1 MKIFQKTGVAVLVM
15 CIAIAAAVGIGIWRQ
30 PAAAVNSQPGNL
42 DTGLDTTYYAKFID
56 DGADLLSGNAEET
69 IALYNANWDNRYNSV
84 VGVVTMESVP
94 SGVET
99 IDDFA
104 DYAYELGADL
114 GLGEGDAVLV
124 LSVADEG
131 YYLATGDDFAT
142 MLPDSRA
149 DSFLEEYLAM
159 DFYAGKYEA
168 GVLSLYSGLND
179 LYYTNF
185 GVGNDALPDSHGYT
199 GHSYGYAYSWVLWLV
214 VALIVLV
221 VILSVVDRSRYN
233 AYRARYYGVAAP
245 PYVFRPI
252 LFWHRPGSYWYRR
265 HWHRPPPP
273 PPPRGPR
280 GPGGPGRPG
289 GGNPG
294 GFGGVG
300 NRGPRG
306 GGTFGGRHSGGS
318 RPGGFG
324 GFGGGASRGGGSFRG
339 GSFGGGSRGGG
350 SFGGGSRGGGSF
362 GGGSRGGSF
371 GGGSRG
377 GGSFGGGRGGGSFGG
392 RR

>member
-15 CIAIAAAVGIGIWRQ
+15 CIAIAAAVGIGVWRQ
-30 PAAAVNSQPGNL
+30 PAAAVGSQTGSL
-42 DTGLDTTYYAKFID
+42 DTGLDTAYYAKFVD
-56 DGADLLSGNAEET
+56 DGADLLSGSAEET
-69 IALYNANWDNRYNSV
+69 IALYNANWDSRYSSV

-94 SGVET
+94 SDVET
-99 IDDFA
+99 LDDFA
-104 DYAYELGADL
+104 DYAYQLGADL
-114 GLGEGDAVLV
+114 GVGEGDAVLV
-124 LSVADEG
+124 ISVADDG
-131 YYLATGDDFAT
+131 YYLATGNDFAT
-142 MLPDSRA
+142 MLSDSRV
-149 DSFLEEYLAM
+149 DSFLEEYFAG
-159 DFYAGKYEA
+159 DFYAGRYEA
-168 GVLSLYSGLND
+168 GVLSLYSALND
-179 LYYTNF
+179 LYYANF
-185 GVGNDALPDSHGYT
+185 GVGNDALPDAPSYT
-199 GHSYGYAYSWVLWLV
+199 GYYYSYNWVFWAVVGLV
-214 VALIVLV
+214 VLV
-221 VILSVVDRSRYN
+221 AILSAVDRSRYN
-233 AYRARYYGVAAP
+233 AYRSRYYGMAAP

-280 GPGGPGRPG
+280 GPGGGFGGPGRPG

-306 GGTFGGRHSGGS
+306 GGTFGGRPSGG
-318 RPGGFG
+318 RPG

-339 GSFGGGSRGGG
+339 GGFGGSRGGG
-350 SFGGGSRGGGSF
+350 SFGGSRGG
-362 GGGSRGGSF
+362 F

>member
-15 CIAIAAAVGIGIWRQ
+15 CIAIAAAVGIGLWRQ
-30 PAAAVNSQPGNL
+30 PAAAVGSQTGSL
-42 DTGLDTTYYAKFID
+42 DTGLDTAYYAKFID
-56 DGADLLSGNAEET
+56 DRADLLSSNAEET

-94 SGVET
+94 SDVQT

-104 DYAYELGADL
+104 DYAYQLGADL

-124 LSVADEG
+124 LSVSEGG
-131 YYLATGDDFAT
+131 YYLATGDDFST
-142 MLPDSRA
+142 MLSDSRV
-149 DSFLEEYLAM
+149 DSFLEEYLAG

-185 GVGNDALPDSHGYT
+185 GVGNDALSEGLGYA
-199 GHSYGYAYSWVLWLV
+199 GYSYGYAYRWVVWLV
-214 VALIVLV
+214 ILLIVLV
-221 VILSVVDRSRYN
+221 VILSAVDRSRYN
-233 AYRARYYGVAAP
+233 AYRAQYYGVAAP

-273 PPPRGPR
+273 PPPGGPR

-306 GGTFGGRHSGGS
+306 GGTFGGRPSGG
-318 RPGGFG
+318 RPG

-339 GSFGGGSRGGG
+339 GGFGGSRGGG
-350 SFGGGSRGGGSF
+350 SFGGSRGG
-362 GGGSRGGSF
+362 F

>member
-30 PAAAVNSQPGNL
+30 PAAAVGSQTGSL
-42 DTGLDTTYYAKFID
+42 DTGLDTDYYAKFIND
-56 DGADLLSGNAEET
+56 DGELLSDSTEET
-69 IALYNANWDNRYNSV
+69 IALYNANWDSRYNSV

-94 SGVET
+94 SDVQT

-104 DYAYELGADL
+104 DYAYQLGTDL

-124 LSVADEG
+124 ISAADEG

-142 MLPDSRA
+142 MLPDSRVDA
-149 DSFLEEYLAM
+149 FLEEYLAG

-168 GVLSLYSGLND
+168 AVLSLYSGLND

-185 GVGNDALPDSHGYT
+185 GVDNDALPDTAYQTSYYSYT
-199 GHSYGYAYSWVLWLV
+199 WVIWLV
-214 VALIVLV
+214 IVLIVLV
-221 VILSVVDRSRYN
+221 VILSAVDRSRYN
-233 AYRARYYGVAAP
+233 AYRSMYYGVATP

-280 GPGGPGRPG
+280 GPGGGFGGPGRPG

-306 GGTFGGRHSGGS
+306 GGTFGGRPSGG
-318 RPGGFG
+318 RPG

-339 GSFGGGSRGGG
+339 GGFGGSRGGG
-350 SFGGGSRGGGSF
+350 SFGGSRGG
-362 GGGSRGGSF
+362 F

>member
-30 PAAAVNSQPGNL
+30 PAAAVGSQTGSL
-42 DTGLDTTYYAKFID
+42 DTGLDTDYYAKFIND
-56 DGADLLSGNAEET
+56 DGELLSDSTEET
-69 IALYNANWDNRYNSV
+69 IALYNANWDSRYNSV

-94 SGVET
+94 SDVQT

-104 DYAYELGADL
+104 DYAYQLGADL

-124 LSVADEG
+124 ISAADEG

-142 MLPDSRA
+142 MLPDSRVDA
-149 DSFLEEYLAM
+149 FLEEYLAG

-168 GVLSLYSGLND
+168 AVLSLYSGLND

-185 GVGNDALPDSHGYT
+185 GVGNDALPDTAYETSYYSYT
-199 GHSYGYAYSWVLWLV
+199 WVIWLV
-214 VALIVLV
+214 IVLIVLV
-221 VILSVVDRSRYN
+221 VILSAVDRSRYN
-233 AYRARYYGVAAP
+233 AYRSMYYGVATP

-273 PPPRGPR
+273 PPRGPRGPG

-294 GFGGVG
+294 GFGGAG

-306 GGTFGGRHSGGS
+306 GGTFGGRPSGG
-318 RPGGFG
+318 RPG
-324 GFGGGASRGGGSFRG
+324 GFGGGASRGGGAFRG
-339 GSFGGGSRGGG
+339 GGFGGSRGGG
-350 SFGGGSRGGGSF
+350 SFGGRGG
-362 GGGSRGGSF
+362 
-371 GGGSRG
+371 
-377 GGSFGGGRGGGSFGG
+377 FGG

>member
-15 CIAIAAAVGIGIWRQ
+15 CIAIAAAVGIGLWRQ
-30 PAAAVNSQPGNL
+30 PVETVGGQTGAL
-42 DTGLDTTYYAKFID
+42 DTGLDTAYYARFTD
-56 DGADLLSGNAEET
+56 DGADLLSGSAEET

-99 IDDFA
+99 MDDFA
-104 DYAYELGADL
+104 DYAYQLGADL
-114 GLGEGDAVLV
+114 GVGEGDAVLV
-124 LSVADEG
+124 ISVADDG
-131 YYLATGDDFAT
+131 YYLATGNDFAT
-142 MLPDSRA
+142 MLSDSRV
-149 DSFLEEYLAM
+149 DSFLEECFAG
-159 DFYAGKYEA
+159 DFYAGRYEA
-168 GVLSLYSGLND
+168 GVLSLYSALND
-179 LYYTNF
+179 LYYANF
-185 GVGNDALPDSHGYT
+185 GVGNDALPDAPSYT
-199 GHSYGYAYSWVLWLV
+199 GYYYSYNWVFWAVVGLV
-214 VALIVLV
+214 VLV
-221 VILSVVDRSRYN
+221 AILSAVDRSRYN
-233 AYRARYYGVAAP
+233 AYRSRYYGVAAP

-280 GPGGPGRPG
+280 GPGGGFGGPGRPG

-306 GGTFGGRHSGGS
+306 GGTFGGRPSGG
-318 RPGGFG
+318 RPG

-339 GSFGGGSRGGG
+339 GGFGGSRGGG
-350 SFGGGSRGGGSF
+350 SFGGSRGG
-362 GGGSRGGSF
+362 F

>member
-15 CIAIAAAVGIGIWRQ
+15 CIAIAAAVGIGLWRQ
-30 PAAAVNSQPGNL
+30 PVETVGGQTGAL
-42 DTGLDTTYYAKFID
+42 DTGLDTAYYARFTD
-56 DGADLLSGNAEET
+56 DGADLLSGSAEET

-99 IDDFA
+99 LDDFA
-104 DYAYELGADL
+104 DYAYQLGADL
-114 GLGEGDAVLV
+114 GVGEGDAVLV
-124 LSVADEG
+124 ISVADDG
-131 YYLATGDDFAT
+131 YYLATGNDFAT
-142 MLPDSRA
+142 MLSDSRV
-149 DSFLEEYLAM
+149 DSFLEEYFAG
-159 DFYAGKYEA
+159 DFYAGRYEA
-168 GVLSLYSGLND
+168 GVLSLYSALND
-179 LYYTNF
+179 LYYANF
-185 GVGNDALPDSHGYT
+185 GVGNDALPDAPSYT
-199 GHSYGYAYSWVLWLV
+199 GYYYSYNWVFWAVVGLV
-214 VALIVLV
+214 VLV
-221 VILSVVDRSRYN
+221 AILSAVDRSRYN
-233 AYRARYYGVAAP
+233 AYRSRYYGVTAP

-280 GPGGPGRPG
+280 GPDGGFGGPGRPS
-289 GGNPG
+289 
-294 GFGGVG
+294 
-300 NRGPRG
+300 
-306 GGTFGGRHSGGS
+306 GGR
-318 RPGGFG
+318 PG

-339 GSFGGGSRGGG
+339 GGFGGSRGGG
-350 SFGGGSRGGGSF
+350 SFGGSRGG
-362 GGGSRGGSF
+362 F